1 MSVVAFILHY
11 MTRQLALIDTT
22 PRTWKLDSH
31 TCELGLQQVQE
42 ARAILERVR
51 LQKVQSQESAA
62 SAAAGLN
69 HASSAESR
77 SEPSESTPPSLA
89 PESTPA
95 PAASTL
101 FPSESTAQLNPTT
114 SEQVAA

>member
-51 LQKVQSQESAA
+51 LQKAQSQESAA
-62 SAAAGLN
+62 A
-69 HASSAESR
+69 
-77 SEPSESTPPSLA
+77 
-89 PESTPA
+89 
-95 PAASTL
+95 AASTL

-114 SEQVAA
+114 SAQVAA